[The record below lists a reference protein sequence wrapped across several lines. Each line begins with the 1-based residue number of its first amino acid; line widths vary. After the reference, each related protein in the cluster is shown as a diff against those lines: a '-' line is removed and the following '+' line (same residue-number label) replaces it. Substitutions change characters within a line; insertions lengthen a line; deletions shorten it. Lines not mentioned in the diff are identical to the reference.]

1 MYGRSLRSASGASAG
16 ASVARHRRGAASGQW
31 LCPDEYHCDGCDA
44 GNGRYTGERLLAC
57 ACRGE
62 MGLPV
67 HHCAEAGAGE
77 TDCRQKPES
86 GSIPALTAGG
96 RRENHDPPLW
106 RQWQYVAY
114 RSKSDYAGGVERG
127 KCSILKRIEIKK
139 SWGPPS
145 ASRTTGISVSGKT

>member
-16 ASVARHRRGAASGQW
+16 A
-31 LCPDEYHCDGCDA
+31 
-44 GNGRYTGERLLAC
+44 
-57 ACRGE
+57 
-62 MGLPV
+62 
-67 HHCAEAGAGE
+67 
-77 TDCRQKPES
+77 TDCGQKPES

-114 RSKSDYAGGVERG
+114 RSKSDYAGGVERARIT

-139 SWGPPS
+139 SWGPPL
-145 ASRTTGISVSGKT
+145 RQPYNRDQCIRENLRRQVILH